1 MRGPDERAG
10 EHQFLT
16 LEGTWNL
23 TWRMAEC
30 GIHHSSPMRNSI
42 CAMQN
47 GICING
53 VLYHTATTVESS
65 LTKDYIIVFA
75 LMLDMRSTALLKSWN
90 LSLKRCM
97 HPAANLVN
105 YRHYFL
111 MFPIYKL

>member
-47 GICING
+47 GIYMHQWCF
-53 VLYHTATTVESS
+53 VLYSYYCREFFDEGLYNSVCFDVRYEKYSFV
-65 LTKDYIIVFA
+65 KVMEPFVKA
-75 LMLDMRSTALLKSWN
+75 L
-90 LSLKRCM
+90 